1 MRRVLKFIDDYFE
14 EIIGVVMLAVCLTLI
29 FIGVVMRL
37 TFKSGIPWQ
46 EELSRILY
54 VLVVYVGA
62 SYGMKSQDHI
72 RITFVR
78 DMLPPLGKKIME
90 IFTDVVWVGFNI
102 AVVVISL
109 QVYPKLQRFVGESAI
124 LEIPL
129 HYIFLTVPIG
139 MVLVTLR
146 LIQGYVQ
153 KYSGAGPATGGSSG
167 GGDPATGSGEA

>member
-1 MRRVLKFIDDYFE
+1 MRRALKFIDERFE
-14 EIIGVVMLAVCLTLI
+14 EIIGVIMLATCLTLI

-37 TFKSGIPWQ
+37 IFKSGLPWQ

-62 SYGMKSQDHI
+62 SYGMKSEDHI

-78 DMLPPLGKKIME
+78 DMLPPLGRKIME
-90 IFTDVVWVGFNI
+90 VLTDIIWIAFNVI
-102 AVVVISL
+102 IVVISF
-109 QVYPKLQRFVGESAI
+109 QVYPKLQRFIGESAI

-139 MVLVTLR
+139 CLLITLR
-146 LIQGYVQ
+146 LVQGYIR
-153 KYSGAGPATGGSSG
+153 KYTGRKK
-167 GGDPATGSGEA
+167 EA